1 MPRAA
6 VLGQPIAHSMSP
18 ILHTAGYKAL
28 GLDDWSYSRIETD
41 AQTLPDIVGEVDDDY
56 RGFSV
61 TMPGKFAA
69 LNMATEVTDR
79 ARLMGSANTLV
90 RIDGGWRADN
100 TDTEGVEGALTEL
113 LGRADGMRLLDSFK
127 PAPRALLIGSGG
139 TARPALWALA
149 QRGIKHIDL
158 LNRTDRREE
167 LTHLMD
173 ELDLEISPV
182 TYDDNIASIAQR
194 AEVIVST
201 VPSPA
206 LEGHHKA
213 LAYAPILDVIY
224 DPWPTPLTVHA
235 ATDGYPTVGGHRMLA
250 YQSFSQFEQFT
261 GHKAPREAMF
271 DALHHYMRDR
281 NVNRLY

>member
-28 GLDDWSYSRIETD
+28 GLDDWSYTRIE
-41 AQTLPDIVGEVDDDY
+41 ANAETLPGIVSGSEEDY

-69 LNMATEVTDR
+69 FSLASEITDR

-90 RIDGGWRADN
+90 RIEGGWRADN

-113 LGRADGMRLLDSFK
+113 LGRADNLRVRDSSTTQQ
-127 PAPRALLIGSGG
+127 RALLIGSGG

-149 QRGIKHIDL
+149 QRGIKNIDL
-158 LNRTDRREE
+158 LNRTDRRSE
-167 LTHLMD
+167 LQHLTD
-173 ELDLEISPV
+173 SLGQNLTPV
-182 TYDDNIASIAQR
+182 NYSDDIEKIAQR
-194 AEVIVST
+194 AEVIIST

-206 LEGHHKA
+206 LEGHEET
-213 LAYAPILDVIY
+213 LAHAPILDVIY

-235 ATDGYPTVGGHRMLA
+235 ASDGYPTVGGHRMLA
-250 YQSFSQFEQFT
+250 YQAFSQFEQFT
-261 GHKAPREAMF
+261 GQEAPREAMF
-271 DALHHYMRDR
+271 EALKVHMRDK